1 MRHKVV
7 FLASAEQDLKQLRAY
22 LRTNFSPSSWSMT
35 YAEIKQARQ
44 RLMTFPLSGSI
55 PQELETLNLV
65 QYRQVIVGMNRIIY
79 EIRQETIYIHAIV
92 DVRRDAPSL
101 LMRRLLMNTG
111 SR

>member
-1 MRHKVV
+1 
-7 FLASAEQDLKQLRAY
+7 
-22 LRTNFSPSSWSMT
+22 MT

-44 RLMTFPLSGSI
+44 RLMTEPEFASI

-79 EIRQETIYIHAIV
+79 EIWQGTIYIYAIV
-92 DVRRDAPSL
+92 VVCRDAPSL